1 MSISRRD
8 LVRMGSAIGGI
19 ALASAAYR
27 EAEAQQP
34 NAEEQPPPITGF
46 ATARGRVIF
55 YGENT
60 SGPYFALSKMPEDVE
75 RFTIDQRRAEALGRL
90 VLAAAEKGWRVRVT
104 FTQFQDGI
112 GPAYD
117 IRVTD
122 FRRRRRGR
130 RRREA

>member
-1 MSISRRD
+1 VSISRRD
-8 LVRMGSAIGGI
+8 LVRMGSALCGI

-27 EAEAQQP
+27 EAEAHQS
-34 NAEEQPPPITGF
+34 NDKDESPPVPRP

-55 YGENT
+55 YGEST